1 MAQPLTYLLDTNV
14 WLERLLD
21 QDRADE
27 VKQLL
32 ETVPSDRLLI
42 TDFSFHSI
50 GLILLRLERSE
61 ALLSF
66 ARDLFTDNSVRLVA
80 LEPADMER
88 LITVASEYQLDFDD
102 AYQYVAAVRNGALL
116 VSFDGDFDD
125 TELGRLTPQ
134 ETMARQEDQ
143 G

>member
-1 MAQPLTYLLDTNV
+1 MARPLTYLLDTNV

-66 ARDLFTDNSVRLVA
+66 ARDLFTDNSVRLLA
-80 LEPADMER
+80 LEPDDMER
-88 LITVASEYQLDFDD
+88 LITVASDYRLDFDD
-102 AYQYVAAVRNGALL
+102 AYQYVAAERNGVPL

-125 TELGRLTPQ
+125 TELGRLTPR
-134 ETMARQEDQ
+134 EAIARQEDQ
-143 G
+143 E

>member
-27 VKQLL
+27 VRQLL

-50 GLILLRLERSE
+50 GLILLRLGRSE

-80 LEPADMER
+80 MEPDDMER
-88 LITVASEYQLDFDD
+88 LITVANEYQLDDGD
-102 AYQYVAAVRNGALL
+102 QYVAAVRNGALL

-125 TELGRLTPQ
+125 TELGRLTPR
-134 ETMARQEDQ
+134 ETMARQGDQ